1 MEYLYISSHDDRI
14 VGGYDNIK
22 GDWLKNSITTLQQR
36 PSNEK
41 GKVVIRAVNS
51 TNTQYINAASGEY
64 INNKLWLTAFK
75 PTLTPFVPMRNEECI
90 FACHIEECTNDK
102 LVLFYR
108 FKNCPHSGRMIFTV
122 KNEKLTASFNPI
134 CGSMYEGAKVLNGYE
149 I

>member
-1 MEYLYISSHDDRI
+1 M
-14 VGGYDNIK
+14 
-22 GDWLKNSITTLQQR
+22 KNSFGNSLTVTLFGE
-36 PSNEK
+36 SHGEYI
-41 GKVVIRAVNS
+41 GAVLDG
-51 TNTQYINAASGEY
+51 IAPGIKIDREY

-134 CGSMYEGAKVLNGYE
+134 CGSMYEGAKVLNGHE